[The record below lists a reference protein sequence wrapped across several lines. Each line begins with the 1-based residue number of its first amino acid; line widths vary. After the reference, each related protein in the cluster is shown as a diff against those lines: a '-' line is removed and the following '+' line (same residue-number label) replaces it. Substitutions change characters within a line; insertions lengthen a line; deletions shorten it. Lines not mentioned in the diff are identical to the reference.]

1 MAFSRDDQPSPTRPL
16 GFFMFPEFTFQRD
29 SFAMSLCLGP
39 LIMLG
44 NDGSFQDRIGNF
56 AADRGDQADEAN
68 GICEKA
74 WC

>member
-1 MAFSRDDQPSPTRPL
+1 
-16 GFFMFPEFTFQRD
+16 MFPEFTFQRD